1 MKYRLVDGLLI
12 TMRYIDEVE
21 YRLVGGL
28 YNYNKLFQYKG
39 YSTPACGSAHARNGH
54 EGYSWVNRGRK
65 KATVLLLPHI
75 LYLSMVKNQD
85 GH

>member
-39 YSTPACGSAHARNGH
+39 YSTPACGSAHARNGRGCRQI
-54 EGYSWVNRGRK
+54 EAVN
-65 KATVLLLPHI
+65 ATVLPRGALRKFHACAR
-75 LYLSMVKNQD
+75 LSRKR
-85 GH
+85 